1 MAVTGKKV
9 LVLFAHPDDV
19 EFMCGGTIAK
29 LVQDGNEVTYVSAT
43 DGNRGM
49 HNTDVTPEMMTE
61 VRRREMLAAAE
72 VLGVKDVFFLGY
84 EDGRLKEVRD
94 LVGDFMRAI
103 RKVRPDIL
111 LTFDAWR
118 PYELHPDHR
127 TVGFAATEAG
137 FLANAPW
144 YYPEHTVEKLE
155 PYKPQAVYLFAPGEP
170 NYWVD
175 ISSTI
180 QLKIDALKC
189 HVSQIAEPG
198 FAPPD
203 AMERLPERIRASAAR
218 VGEPQGMAY
227 AEALRRLRRSGGGLE
242 I

>member
-1 MAVTGKKV
+1 MAVTGKKIMV
-9 LVLFAHPDDV
+9 IFAHPDDA
-19 EFMCGGTIAK
+19 EFMCGGTVAK
-29 LVQDGNEVTYVSAT
+29 LVRDGNEVVYVSAT

-61 VRRREMLAAAE
+61 VRRLEMLAAAE
-72 VLGVKDVFFLGY
+72 VLGVKEVVFLGY
-84 EDGRLKEVRD
+84 EDGRLKEVQS

-103 RKVRPDIL
+103 RKFRPDIL

-127 TVGFAATEAG
+127 TVGYAAAEAG
-137 FLANAPW
+137 YLADSPW

-155 PYKPQAVYLFAPGEP
+155 PHKPQAVYLFAPGDP

-175 ISSTI
+175 IGDTI
-180 QLKIDALKC
+180 ELKIEAIKC
-189 HVSQIAEPG
+189 HVSQVAEPG

-203 AMERLPERIRASAAR
+203 AMERLPERQKSRAAQI
-218 VGEPQGMAY
+218 GEPHGIAY
-227 AEALRRLRRSGGGLE
+227 AEAFRRLRRSSLE

>member
-9 LVLFAHPDDV
+9 LVIFAHPDDA
-19 EFMCGGTIAK
+19 EFLCGGTIAK
-29 LVQDGNEVTYVSAT
+29 LVRDGNEVTYVSAT

-49 HNTDVTPEMMTE
+49 HSTDVTPEMMSE
-61 VRRREMLAAAE
+61 VRRREMRAAAQA
-72 VLGVKDVFFLGY
+72 LGVKEVIFLGY
-84 EDGRLKEVRD
+84 EDGQLKEVRG

-103 RKVRPDIL
+103 RRYRPDIL

-127 TVGFAATEAG
+127 TVGYAAAEAG
-137 FLANAPW
+137 YLADSPW
-144 YYPEHTVEKLE
+144 YYPEQMVEKLT
-155 PYKPQAVYLFAPGEP
+155 PYKPQEIYLFAPGEP

-175 ISSTI
+175 ISDTI
-180 QLKIDALKC
+180 EIKIEALRC
-189 HVSQIAEPG
+189 HASQVAEPG

-203 AMERLPERIRASAAR
+203 AMERLPERIKSGASQ
-218 VGEPQGMAY
+218 VGQPHGMTY
-227 AEALRRLRRSGGGLE
+227 AEALRKLGRSDLE

>member
-1 MAVTGKKV
+1 MAVSGKKI
-9 LVLFAHPDDV
+9 LVIFAHPDDA

-29 LVQDGNEVTYVSAT
+29 LVQDGNEVIYVSAT

-49 HNTDVTPEMMTE
+49 HTTDVTPEMMTE
-61 VRRREMLAAAE
+61 VRRREMRAAAE
-72 VLGVKDVFFLGY
+72 VLGVREVIFLGY

-103 RKVRPDIL
+103 RKIRPDIL

-118 PYELHPDHR
+118 PYQLHPDHR

-144 YYPEHTVEKLE
+144 YYPEHSVEHLE
-155 PYKPQAVYLFAPGEP
+155 PHKPDATYLFSPGEA

-175 ISSTI
+175 ISETI
-180 QLKIDALKC
+180 ELKIESLKC
-189 HVSQIAEPG
+189 HASQVAEPG
-198 FAPPD
+198 FHAPD
-203 AMERLPERIRASAAR
+203 AMETLPERQRTSAAR
-218 VGEPQGMAY
+218 MGQPQGMAY
-227 AEALRRLRRSGGGLE
+227 AEAFRKLGRSSLE

>member
-1 MAVTGKKV
+1 MAVSGMKV
-9 LVLFAHPDDV
+9 LVLFAHPDDA

-29 LVQDGNEVTYVSAT
+29 LVQDGNEVIYVSAT

-49 HNTDVTPEMMTE
+49 HTTEVTPEMMAE
-61 VRRREMLAAAE
+61 VRRQEMLAAAE
-72 VLGVKDVFFLGY
+72 VLGVKEVIFLGY

-94 LVGDFMRAI
+94 LVGDFMRII
-103 RKVRPDIL
+103 RKTRPDIL
-111 LTFDAWR
+111 LTMDAWR

-144 YYPEHTVEKLE
+144 YYPEHSVEKLE
-155 PYKPQAVYLFAPGEP
+155 PHHPRETYLFSPGEP

-175 ISSTI
+175 ISETI
-180 QLKIDALKC
+180 ELKIESIKC
-189 HVSQIAEPG
+189 HASQVAEPG
-198 FAPPD
+198 FHPPD
-203 AMERLPERIRASAAR
+203 AMERLPERRRAWAAQ
-218 VGEPQGMAY
+218 VGRPHGMAY
-227 AEALRRLRRSGGGLE
+227 AEAFRKLGRSDLE

>member
-1 MAVTGKKV
+1 MAVSGKRI
-9 LVLFAHPDDV
+9 LVIFAHPDDA

-29 LVQDGNEVTYVSAT
+29 LVQDGNEVVYVSAT

-49 HNTDVTPEMMTE
+49 HNLDVTPEMMTD
-61 VRRREMLAAAE
+61 VRRKEMCAAAHA
-72 VLGVKDVFFLGY
+72 LGVKDVIFLGH

-103 RKVRPDIL
+103 RKIRPDIL
-111 LTFDAWR
+111 ITFDPWR
-118 PYELHPDHR
+118 PYESHPDHR

-144 YYPEHTVEKLE
+144 YYPEHSVENLKAH
-155 PYKPQAVYLFAPGEP
+155 KPEETYLFAPGDP

-175 ISSTI
+175 ISETI
-180 QLKIDALKC
+180 EVKIEAVKC
-189 HVSQIAEPG
+189 HDSQVAEPG
-198 FAPPD
+198 FHPPD
-203 AMERLPERIRASAAR
+203 ALEKLPERIRSWAAQT
-218 VGEPQGMAY
+218 GKSQGMAY
-227 AEALRRLRRSGGGLE
+227 AEAFRKLGRSDLE

>member
-1 MAVTGKKV
+1 MAVTGKKI
-9 LVLFAHPDDV
+9 LVLFAHPDDA
-19 EFMCGGTIAK
+19 EFMCGGTVAK

-49 HNTDVTPEMMTE
+49 HTTDITPEMMTE
-61 VRRREMLAAAE
+61 VRRQEMQAAAE
-72 VLGVKDVFFLGY
+72 ALGVKEVIFLGY
-84 EDGRLKEVRD
+84 EDGQLKEARH
-94 LVGDFMRAI
+94 LVGDFMRMI

-118 PYELHPDHR
+118 PYEMHPDHR

-137 FLANAPW
+137 YLADSPW
-144 YYPEHTVEKLE
+144 YYPEQMVEKLE
-155 PYKPQAVYLFAPGEP
+155 PHKPREMYLFAAGEP

-175 ISSTI
+175 ISETI
-180 QLKIDALKC
+180 DVKIEATKC
-189 HVSQIAEPG
+189 HDSQVAEPG

-203 AMERLPERIRASAAR
+203 AMERLPERLRAWAAQ
-218 VGEPQGMAY
+218 VGEPRGLAY
-227 AEALRRLRRSGGGLE
+227 AEAFRKLGRSDLE